1 MDEKKEDKDIEID
14 GKKIEMIPAL
24 GERPPLEDVIRM
36 VEIIPPRDK
45 QQAIKVVEFLQGI
58 ESAWRIRAKD
68 DPTLELVEEKE
79 NLAVVRTKPDG
90 SKELRYVRVKGP
102 HATLYVDATEL
113 ANLIALGLVQDVPV
127 VGVEMKKEDQE
138 AGK

>member
-1 MDEKKEDKDIEID
+1 MDEPREKNDIAMD

-24 GERPPLEDVIRM
+24 DERPALDDVIRI
-36 VEIIPPRDK
+36 VEVIPPRDK
-45 QQAIKVVEFLQGI
+45 QEAEKVVQFLQGI
-58 ESAWRIRAKD
+58 ETAWRIRAKD
-68 DPTLELVEEKE
+68 DKTLEIVEEKE

-90 SKELRYVRVKGP
+90 SKELRYVRMKGP

-113 ANLIALGLVQDVPV
+113 ANLIALGLVQDVLV
-127 VGVEMKKEDQE
+127 VGVEMKPEERE